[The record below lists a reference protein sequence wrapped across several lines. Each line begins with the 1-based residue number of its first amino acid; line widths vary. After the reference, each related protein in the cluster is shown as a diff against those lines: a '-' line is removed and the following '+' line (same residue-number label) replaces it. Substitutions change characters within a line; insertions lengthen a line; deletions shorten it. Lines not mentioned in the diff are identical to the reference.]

1 MFETVE
7 EKNADIIF
15 SQIDDKF
22 KHMIADAVQ
31 AACII
36 SQNVIDDTTA
46 PGIPRTKWFN
56 TACNLGYVISTL
68 LTKMIDE
75 NNLPI
80 ISFSEDR
87 QGHGR
92 PIIHFHCGNAV
103 MHIKKNDNKEK
114 LPAKARFRK
123 EEAKNNVQLTLNFD
137 GIEESKPCSM
147 IITFSHKRFRLK
159 YVQIGIPDENYERW
173 LRRWS
178 LMEYISRDNVENIV
192 NEYKPELLKQIAE
205 TENIKKK
212 YSLEV
217 RA

>member
-1 MFETVE
+1 
-7 EKNADIIF
+7 
-15 SQIDDKF
+15 
-22 KHMIADAVQ
+22 
-31 AACII
+31 
-36 SQNVIDDTTA
+36 
-46 PGIPRTKWFN
+46 
-56 TACNLGYVISTL
+56 
-68 LTKMIDE
+68 
-75 NNLPI
+75 
-80 ISFSEDR
+80 
-87 QGHGR
+87 
-92 PIIHFHCGNAV
+92 

-147 IITFSHKRFRLK
+147 IITFNHKRFRLK

>member
-7 EKNADIIF
+7 ERKADEIF
-15 SQIDDKF
+15 SQIDETF

-36 SQNVIDDTTA
+36 SQNVMEDTTA

-68 LTKMIDE
+68 LTKMIYKK
-75 NNLPI
+75 NLPD
-80 ISFSEDR
+80 ISFSEDK
-87 QGHGR
+87 QGRGR
-92 PIIHFHCGNAV
+92 PVIHFHCGNAV

-114 LPAKARFRK
+114 LPAEAMFRK

-137 GIEESKPCSM
+137 GIEDSKPCCM
-147 IITFSHKRFRLK
+147 IVTFNHKRFRLE
-159 YVQIGIPDENYERW
+159 YIQIGIPDENYERW
-173 LRRWS
+173 VRRWS
-178 LMEYISRDNVENIV
+178 LMEYISHDNVENIV
-192 NEYKPELLKQIAE
+192 NEYEPELLKQVVEA
-205 TENIKKK
+205 ENIKKK